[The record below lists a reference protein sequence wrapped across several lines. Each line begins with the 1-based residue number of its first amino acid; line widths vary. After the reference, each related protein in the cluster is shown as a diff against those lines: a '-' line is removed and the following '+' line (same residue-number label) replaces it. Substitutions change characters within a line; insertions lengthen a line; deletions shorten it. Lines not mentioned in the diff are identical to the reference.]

1 MNRRDKGGRE
11 RILQAAVTLLLEMGL
26 LAVQTRAVTERA
38 GVGTG
43 LLNHH
48 FRWPELRAKAWE
60 AIFEGVV
67 ADLWRADEAPQAAL
81 DRFIVESFDNSARP
95 YWTLWI
101 QAEALS
107 ATDKA
112 MAAALSRTRAALR
125 HRFTTLLEA
134 GNAAGCWSLPRP
146 NATAIRLEALRDGL
160 IGMLLNGDTDIDA
173 TQATQ
178 HLRHAIMLECRDT
191 STLAA
196 P

>member
-1 MNRRDKGGRE
+1 MNGRDKGGRE
-11 RILQAAVTLLLEMGL
+11 RIIQATVTLLLEMGL

-60 AIFEGVV
+60 AIFEAVV
-67 ADLWRADEAPQAAL
+67 DDLWRAGEDPPAAL
-81 DRFIVESFDNSARP
+81 DRFITESFDNSARP

-112 MAAALSRTRAALR
+112 MAAALARTRAALR

-134 GNAAGCWSLPRP
+134 GNAASCWSLPDP
-146 NATAIRLEALRDGL
+146 GATAVRLEALRDGL
-160 IGMLLNGDTDIDA
+160 TGLLLNGEPEIDA
-173 TQATQ
+173 TQASH

-191 STLAA
+191 STLAGT
-196 P
+196 

>member
-1 MNRRDKGGRE
+1 MNGRDKGGRE
-11 RILQAAVTLLLEMGL
+11 RIIQATVTLLLEMGL

-60 AIFEGVV
+60 AIFEEVV
-67 ADLWRADEAPQAAL
+67 ADLWRSGEDPQGAL
-81 DRFIVESFDNSARP
+81 NRFITESFDNSARP

-112 MAAALSRTRAALR
+112 MAATLARTRTALR
-125 HRFTTLLEA
+125 HRFTALLEA
-134 GNAAGCWSLPRP
+134 GNAVGCWLLPRP
-146 NATAIRLEALRDGL
+146 AATAIRLEALRDGL
-160 IGMLLNGDTDIDA
+160 VGMLLNGDAEIDA
-173 TQATQ
+173 AQASQ
-178 HLRHAIMLECRDT
+178 HLRHAIILERGDT
-191 STLAA
+191 PTLAA

>member
-1 MNRRDKGGRE
+1 VNGRDKGGRE
-11 RILQAAVTLLLEMGL
+11 RIIQATVTLLLEMGL

-60 AIFEGVV
+60 AIFEEVV
-67 ADLWRADEAPQAAL
+67 SDLWHVGEDPAVAL
-81 DRFIVESFDNSARP
+81 DRFAAESFDSAARP

-112 MAAALSRTRAALR
+112 MEAALARTRTALR
-125 HRFTTLLEA
+125 HRFTALLEA

-146 NATAIRLEALRDGL
+146 GATAVRLEALRDGL
-160 IGMLLNGDTDIDA
+160 TGLLLNGDPDIDA
-173 TQATQ
+173 AQASQ
-178 HLRHAIMLECRDT
+178 HLRHAIMLECRLPAD
-191 STLAA
+191 SK
-196 P
+196 